1 MTDRELLYIKTIS
14 EEQSISKAATKL
26 FITQPSLSQSIQ
38 RLEATLGTKLFTRTS
53 NKLTLTFAGERYCQ
67 MASRILKIYNDF
79 ELEVSDISNLKKGRV
94 TIGITVF
101 LATYLLPDLLTE
113 FRKKCPNIEV
123 HIVEETSTKLEK
135 LLMAGELDFA
145 LMHSSPPPGE
155 VPGTGVDFHL
165 LHHDPFL
172 LATKKDHPLCSDSRV
187 VAGYEFPVV
196 ELDRFAEEQFILV
209 TRGQRIR
216 EVSDLILSRSGIVP
230 HVALSTKSFE
240 TARRLAFQGIGVTFV
255 PRQYIDIFHS
265 DYEGDYFSL
274 EDHCHPYW
282 TLGLAVSK
290 NSYLS
295 KAALCLMEM
304 ICHRFNKMLPEQFD
318 NRG

>member
-240 TARRLAFQGIGVTFV
+240 TARRLAFQGIGVT
-255 PRQYIDIFHS
+255 
-265 DYEGDYFSL
+265 
-274 EDHCHPYW
+274 
-282 TLGLAVSK
+282 
-290 NSYLS
+290 
-295 KAALCLMEM
+295 
-304 ICHRFNKMLPEQFD
+304 
-318 NRG
+318 